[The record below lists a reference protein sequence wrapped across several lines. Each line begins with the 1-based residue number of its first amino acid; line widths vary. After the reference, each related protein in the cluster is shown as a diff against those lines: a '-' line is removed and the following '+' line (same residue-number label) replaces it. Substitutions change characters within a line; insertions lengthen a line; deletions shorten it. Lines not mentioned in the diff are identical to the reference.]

1 MNLRILR
8 ELVCASLAAA
18 FSGCVSEALETV
30 DDLRTKARLGVV
42 ANAEVGWITET
53 KMLEKA
59 FRFYR
64 QNRVDAVV
72 LTGKVTK
79 NGYKDQFEVLD
90 KVFQKVFR
98 GTSTRLIRTDGQYD
112 VNGFAFAVAARRP
125 DSLCKMLTFC
135 GEEKLALT
143 DEACYSPQADANL
156 VQAGSLSGIE
166 VSETFANAAEVSA
179 VASRAAQGLLVSAY
193 SDTVRIRRLDFA
205 FDAPPDKKTGLRK
218 GEVYVED
225 VAEPWVIGEK
235 SEPPPAPR
243 FWDDTRILVSVVQAQ
258 GESAYKISWPSV
270 QKRLTG
276 ARAACYEVGVAYA
289 DRPQSVFPFGKVL
302 SDGFHQSEAR
312 DTRGASCLIK
322 TSLIRKSSRHKAVI
336 FSVTPIGIFGA
347 RGPAVRS
354 EPVPLLG
361 ES

>member
-8 ELVCASLAAA
+8 ELVCTSLAAA

-205 FDAPPDKKTGLRK
+205 PD
-218 GEVYVED
+218 VPED

-243 FWDDTRILVSVVQAQ
+243 FWNDTRILVSVVQAQ